1 MDRET
6 LAARLYARPRV
17 ALDPDSTQ
25 GLDIP
30 RPAEA
35 IPTKCDGFGSRAV
48 VAMAQEAHAQTTAC
62 LGIWHEL
69 ARIADALESI
79 AIDARQHTPT
89 QQGPA

>member
-48 VAMAQEAHAQTTAC
+48 VAMAQESHAQTTAM
-62 LGIWHEL
+62 LGIWAEL
-69 ARIADALESI
+69 QRIGDFLERIAI
-79 AIDARQHTPT
+79 YTRPQP
-89 QQGPA
+89 PAT